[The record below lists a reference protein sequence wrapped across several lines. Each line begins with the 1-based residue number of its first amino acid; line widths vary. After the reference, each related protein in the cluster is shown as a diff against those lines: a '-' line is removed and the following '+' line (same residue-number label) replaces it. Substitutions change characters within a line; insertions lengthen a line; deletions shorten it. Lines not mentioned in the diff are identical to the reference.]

1 MRIIAVAAA
10 RGRIRP
16 PKLAAPKCWW
26 KLYTDVK
33 DAVTGLTGTLSG
45 NAAFSTV
52 DGRQAIKYNGGGAVL
67 RIFDKALS
75 SDEVSRYVKYS

>member
-1 MRIIAVAAA
+1 
-10 RGRIRP
+10 
-16 PKLAAPKCWW
+16 
-26 KLYTDVK
+26 
-33 DAVTGLTGTLSG
+33 
-45 NAAFSTV
+45 V